1 MLKTGKSRN
10 PEATRN
16 AILDAAEKLFIEYG
30 FGRVSISKIAQKAGV
45 TKSLIHHH
53 FATKEKL
60 WHKVKMRRFAAYTK
74 PQRDS
79 LANSNTDLDYLDQ
92 SMRNYFNF
100 LLHNRDLVRLMSW
113 MDLEEDLDLIIDFQD
128 LLELGTAKL
137 KERQVL
143 GEVRDDLDP
152 KLVFITLLNMIIHWF
167 KSRPQWIGA
176 GPGLPDTSATDKKYL
191 EVMLK
196 IFFEGITPRKED

>member
-1 MLKTGKSRN
+1 MSETVKNRN
-10 PEATRN
+10 PEATRR

-30 FGRVSISKIAQKAGV
+30 FAHVSISRIAREAGV

-53 FATKEKL
+53 FISKEKL
-60 WHKVKMRRFAAYTK
+60 WHQVKMQRFETYTK
-74 PQRDS
+74 PQRES
-79 LANSNTDLDYLDQ
+79 LESSNTDLDYLDQ

-113 MDLEEDLDLIIDFQD
+113 MDLEENLDFIADFQD
-128 LLELGTAKL
+128 LLELGTTRL
-137 KERQVL
+137 KERQIL

-152 KLVFITLLNMIIHWF
+152 KMVFISLLNMIIHWF
-167 KSRPQWIGA
+167 KARPQWLGA
-176 GPGLPDTSATDKKYL
+176 GQGLPDTPATDEKYL

-196 IFFEGITPRKED
+196 IFFEGITPRKNC

>member
-1 MLKTGKSRN
+1 MSEAVKSRN
-10 PEATRN
+10 PEATRS

-30 FGRVSISKIAQKAGV
+30 FGRVSISRIADKAGV

-53 FATKEKL
+53 FTTKEKL
-60 WHKVKMRRFAAYTK
+60 WNQVKMRRFEAYTK

-79 LANSNTDLDYLDQ
+79 LENSNTDLDYLDQ

-113 MDLEEDLDLIIDFQD
+113 VDLEDDLDLIIDFQD
-128 LLELGTAKL
+128 LLELGTARL

-152 KLVFITLLNMIIHWF
+152 KMVFISLINMIIHWF
-167 KSRPQWIGA
+167 KARPQWLGA
-176 GPGLPDTSATDKKYL
+176 GQGLPDTPATDEKYL

-196 IFFEGITPRKED
+196 VFFEGITPRKDS